1 MNTQTG
7 AGSLSDESPFPSWLV
22 AGSLWLGLQGVE
34 EKDCGLISPSVG
46 LWPLQEGSLSCPNH
60 PSKAPP
66 PSTITLR
73 VRLQLM
79 TLGRTPAFRAQ
90 QVICA
95 RGGGG
100 FVDRISHLGRYRA
113 DALVNH

>member
-46 LWPLQEGSLSCPNH
+46 LWPLQEGLLMSESP
-60 PSKAPP
+60 
-66 PSTITLR
+66 
-73 VRLQLM
+73 LQSP
-79 TLGRTPAFRAQ
+79 TSQ
-90 QVICA
+90 YH
-95 RGGGG
+95 
-100 FVDRISHLGRYRA
+100 HLES
-113 DALVNH
+113 